1 MISKKFLDLRI
12 ADLEAEMLDVVT
24 YINRLRAKE
33 EKEAKATKAK
43 KIKAKKDDSKVSK

>member
-24 YINRLRAKE
+24 YINKLRAKE

-43 KIKAKKDDSKVSK
+43 KTGVKKNAKKVSK